1 MPCSKAG
8 AAEARTAQSRKHA
21 LLAQDTEPRG
31 WTRTVLLPRGT
42 SKPDRDR
49 EPESGL
55 KNKPNRLSPL
65 YAQIPQRDNHPG
77 HVKGSMVLTRTA
89 RKPELGSSITAN
101 RPVTIDL
108 PPLEFSGPRPPV
120 RKLMGSITIKFLPSP
135 ECQNPLLIS
144 SASTCRY
151 RDGKSSIFL

>member
-1 MPCSKAG
+1 MIGGFAPCSKAG

-120 RKLMGSITIKFLPSP
+120 RKLIGFDYYQVPSKSRVSESTP
-135 ECQNPLLIS
+135 YFQCKYLQIS
-144 SASTCRY
+144 
-151 RDGKSSIFL
+151 